1 VKILSIDP
9 GMTVGVAILSD
20 GNLINAWDFSAT
32 HPLSF
37 YKWVYSEVVEGD
49 YDMIVVEDYVGAGS
63 MSKVA
68 GHTIRQIGFIEGL
81 CLLEEQP
88 FVRQSPSTRTPFIK
102 RAEDL
107 GVKNHAKHA
116 LAHALAYERKH
127 HD

>member
-1 VKILSIDP
+1 
-9 GMTVGVAILSD
+9 MTVGVAILSD

-68 GHTIRQIGFIEGL
+68 GHTIRQIGFIERPVPPRGTAI
-81 CLLEEQP
+81 
-88 FVRQSPSTRTPFIK
+88 RPSKSINSYSVHQASRGSRSQEP
-102 RAEDL
+102 
-107 GVKNHAKHA
+107 
-116 LAHALAYERKH
+116 RKT
-127 HD
+127 